1 MAFEFGCDNR
11 FFDQYFKEG
20 STAVG
25 TFGPL
30 KVGGHTNGALAIVV
44 AAKTAVVASKLTI
57 GMTAC
62 DTEEGSYATPAN
74 ANVVTCGGT
83 SFEAGEIIGRL
94 IVDNDVAEYVKAVIG
109 GTLTSGSIDVYLQYL
124 PR

>member
-1 MAFEFGCDNR
+1 MFEYGCDNR

-30 KVGGHTNGALAIVV
+30 KAGGHTNGALAIVV

-57 GMTAC
+57 SVTAC
-62 DTEEGSYATPAN
+62 DTEGGSYTAPTN

-83 SFEAGEIIGRL
+83 SFEAGDIIGRL
-94 IVDNDVAEYVKAVIG
+94 IVENDVAEYVKAVIG
-109 GTLTSGSIDVYLQYL
+109 GTLTSGIIDVYLQYL

>member
-1 MAFEFGCDNR
+1 MS
-11 FFDQYFKEG
+11 Y
-20 STAVG
+20 
-25 TFGPL
+25 
-30 KVGGHTNGALAIVV
+30 KVLTLRAMDACGHEYLR
-44 AAKTAVVASKLTI
+44 ASGVEVITS
-57 GMTAC
+57 AC
-62 DTEEGSYATPAN
+62 DTEEGSYATPTN